1 MHKLKYFSITILVF
15 LWGCAQITPLQG
27 GPKDI
32 YAPAIDSAKSYPLS
46 GQINFTEQ
54 EIKLRFNE
62 FIQLNNPKE
71 NIIFSPQQEQDPTIT
86 YKNKKLSILFND
98 ELKTNTT
105 YTITFNGAIQDIT
118 EKNDSV
124 FQYVFSTGDY
134 IDSLQF
140 KGKVIDAFT
149 NRRID
154 QMLVGLYPVDVPSNF
169 DSIPFNIKPTYL
181 GQTDK
186 SGNFEL
192 NYLKN
197 GIYYVFAI
205 NDKNRNLL
213 YDQGEKIAFL
223 SEKTVNLEDNI
234 SNVKL
239 RAFNEVNEECFVEDV
254 SFTYP
259 GKFTVVLSS
268 PTDSFEV
275 QSNLDLLQEDTETKD
290 SLVFW
295 LNQNPVPKMRF
306 YTNLNGE
313 LDTLKPIYK
322 NVPDGGKVTPLT
334 MENNVKAGKLF
345 PSENLVLTF
354 SEPVGE
360 IVEGGVKFYDI
371 DSNDVKVEVLSQN
384 VRAIEYKTFGTVAHR
399 VVVDSA
405 AIKSVYGHFTDK
417 EQSLLFDSHEEDYY
431 GSLIINIDTAF
442 NQKVLVHLLNSKEE
456 IIDSMI
462 FAQKMTFLDII
473 PGDYQLR
480 LIFDV
485 DNNDQWTPGVL
496 KEVKIPEE
504 VLYYSENIKIKS
516 KWEKE
521 IDWVFRKE

>member
-1 MHKLKYFSITILVF
+1 MIF

-32 YAPAIDSAKSYPLS
+32 HAPAIDSAKSYPLS
-46 GQINFTEQ
+46 GQINFNEQ
-54 EIKLRFNE
+54 EVKLRFNE

-71 NIIFSPQQEQDPTIT
+71 NIIFSPQQKEDPTIT

-98 ELKTNTT
+98 ELKANTT

-140 KGKVIDAFT
+140 KGKVLDAFT
-149 NRRID
+149 NRPIN
-154 QMLVGLYPVDVPSNF
+154 QMLVGLYPADVPSNF

-186 SGNFEL
+186 SGNFDL

-205 NDKNRNLL
+205 EDKNKNLL
-213 YDQGEKIAFL
+213 YEQGERIAFI
-223 SEKTVNLEDNI
+223 SERTINLEDNI

-239 RAFNEVNEECFVEDV
+239 RAFTELNDACFVEDV
-254 SFTYP
+254 SFSYP
-259 GKFTVVLSS
+259 GKLTVVLSS
-268 PTDSFEV
+268 PTDSISV
-275 QSNLDLLQEDTETKD
+275 MSNLPLLQEDTKIKD
-290 SLVFW
+290 SLVYW
-295 LNQNPVPKMRF
+295 LDQNPVPKMRF
-306 YTNLNGE
+306 YVDLNGE
-313 LDTLKPIYK
+313 IDTIKPIYK
-322 NVPDGGKVTPLT
+322 NVPDDGKVTPLV

-354 SEPVGE
+354 SEPVGT
-360 IVEGGVKFYDI
+360 IAAGAIRFYDV
-371 DSNDVKVEVLSQN
+371 DSNTVQLEVLN
-384 VRAIEYKTFGTVAHR
+384 KNMRTVEYKTFGTKAHR

-405 AIKSVYGHFTDK
+405 AVISVYGHVTDK
-417 EQSLLFDSHEEDYY
+417 EQVVLFDSHEVDYY
-431 GSLIINIDTAF
+431 GSLIINVDTSF
-442 NQKVLVHLLNSKEE
+442 NQKVIVHLIDNKEE
-456 IIDSMI
+456 IVESMN

-485 DNNDQWTPGVL
+485 DNNGEWTPGVL
-496 KEVKIPEE
+496 NEVKIPEE
-504 VLYYSENIKIKS
+504 VIYYLETIKIKS

-521 IDWVFRKE
+521 IDWIFIKD